1 MTSIKAKFRPSIG
14 KNNEGT
20 IYYQIIHNR
29 VVRQLKTKYL
39 LYNKEWDNLNGEL
52 NFDSCDRTDYLFSI
66 QQHIKMDIQ
75 HIENIILFLKSQ
87 YRNFTADDIIQFSKR
102 QTETHSL
109 YSFMYLIIHHLHFL
123 GKYRTSEAYRT
134 TLRSFM
140 RFRENNDIMLHDINS
155 DVIQMYE
162 AYLHSCGITK
172 NTCSFYMRILRAVYN
187 RAVDQGLIQQLK
199 AFRNVYTGV
208 DKTVKRALSFDE
220 IKEIKNLD
228 LPHNSNLD
236 FARDMFLFS
245 FYTRGMSFID
255 MAYLKKKNLVNGML
269 KYYRHKTGQLL
280 CIRWEECM
288 QKIIDKYR
296 IAETPYLLP
305 IITKSNT
312 NPRLQYLNTMRL
324 INNHLKRLAK
334 LLNLRIPLSM
344 YVARHSW
351 ANIAHCKNIPIAVIC
366 EGMGH
371 NSEKTT
377 RIYLASLNNIIIDN
391 ANAEILSGL

>member
-1 MTSIKAKFRPSIG
+1 
-14 KNNEGT
+14 
-20 IYYQIIHNR
+20 
-29 VVRQLKTKYL
+29 
-39 LYNKEWDNLNGEL
+39 
-52 NFDSCDRTDYLFSI
+52 
-66 QQHIKMDIQ
+66 
-75 HIENIILFLKSQ
+75 
-87 YRNFTADDIIQFSKR
+87 
-102 QTETHSL
+102 
-109 YSFMYLIIHHLHFL
+109 
-123 GKYRTSEAYRT
+123 
-134 TLRSFM
+134 M

-199 AFRNVYTGV
+199 PFRNVYTGV

-351 ANIAHCKNIPIAVIC
+351 ANIAHCKNIPIKCCKSLTYTHTLETIKDIANNNKYCAINISGYNRIYFVIPIPLKITNANIITVEIKKFTASLVTTEIGNISLGKYTFFNMFPFSIIVNADLEIAVEKNVHGINPQ
-366 EGMGH
+366 H
-371 NSEKTT
+371 KKTT
-377 RIYLASLNNIIIDN
+377 
-391 ANAEILSGL
+391 

>member
-1 MTSIKAKFRPSIG
+1 
-14 KNNEGT
+14 
-20 IYYQIIHNR
+20 
-29 VVRQLKTKYL
+29 
-39 LYNKEWDNLNGEL
+39 
-52 NFDSCDRTDYLFSI
+52 
-66 QQHIKMDIQ
+66 MDIQ

-140 RFRENNDIMLHDINS
+140 RFRDNNDIMLHDINS

-199 AFRNVYTGV
+199 PFRNVYTGV

-255 MAYLKKKNLVNGML
+255 MAYLKKKSLVNGML

>member
-1 MTSIKAKFRPSIG
+1 MASVRVKFKPSAIEG
-14 KNNEGT
+14 KEGV

-199 AFRNVYTGV
+199 PFRNVYTRV